1 MKNKPVKLKKEERQF
16 IKAWCDLHKLKDCTV
31 ERNNC
36 DYIRFNGVSS
46 WFWFPN
52 KFKGL
57 KAHRRY
63 KLNELINEEE
73 MAKEVKMPKKTK
85 KINKID
91 WEKVIKYGVALGW
104 MASMLYLMLILT
116 AYVTA

>member
-1 MKNKPVKLKKEERQF
+1 MKNKPVKLKKEECQF

-31 ERNNC
+31 VRDSS
-36 DYIRFNGVSS
+36 DYVMFDKMSY
-46 WFWFPN
+46 FWFPN
-52 KFKGL
+52 KFQGMKTNH
-57 KAHRRY
+57 KY